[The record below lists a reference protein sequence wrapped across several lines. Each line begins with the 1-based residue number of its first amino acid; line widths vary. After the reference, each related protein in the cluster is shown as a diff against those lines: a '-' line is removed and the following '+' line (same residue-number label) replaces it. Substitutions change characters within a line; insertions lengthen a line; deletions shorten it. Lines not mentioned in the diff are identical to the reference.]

1 MADPVDVPVAP
12 APAAAAAPAAQSFSP
27 EYVKELREENKA
39 WRLKL
44 EAAQR
49 EADEH
54 KGAAAKATTDADAKI
69 AEASTAAEQRIIR
82 AELKASALKAG
93 MVDLDGLKLADLS
106 TVKLAADGSVEGADA
121 LMDALK
127 ELKPY
132 LFGAANS
139 SSTPGAKPSPKPA
152 ESKSA
157 KDMSPEEYAKAKA
170 TALRK

>member
-1 MADPVDVPVAP
+1 MADSVDVPAVP

-54 KGAAAKATTDADAKI
+54 KGAATKATTDADAKI
-69 AEASTAAEQRIIR
+69 AEASTAANQRIIR

-93 MVDLDGLKLADLS
+93 MIDLDGLKLADLS
-106 TVKLAADGSVEGADA
+106 AVKLANDGSVEGADA
-121 LMDALK
+121 LMEALK
-127 ELKPY
+127 ESKPY
-132 LFGAANS
+132 LFGTQNS
-139 SSTPGAKPSPKPA
+139 SSTPGVKPPAKPV
-152 ESKSA
+152 EVKSA
-157 KDMSPEEYAKAKA
+157 KDMTPEEFAKAKA
-170 TALRK
+170 AMAR